1 MAGGAADLMAAV
13 LGNTVADP
21 GDPELDWTE
30 DIDALTASVQ
40 SIRISGGDAG
50 AAQIARAV
58 KSAASATLA
67 SAGAFPPAP
76 EPDLYDPFSASPPAK
91 QAGFSLKKSAQASLR
106 NSHTRQ
112 QKQNIARQADTSA
125 KAWTDFKAAAPA
137 ATKPVFGNKVAFTM
151 GAPKSK
157 GDGGAVKKQT
167 HTAEPVSS
175 PAARPPARPAAASGA
190 AAAKPERGWADFK
203 QPAAAQPG
211 WDAPAAAAPA
221 PAAPAAAAPAAVG
234 VGPCLRVVRSA
245 DPALRPGAELRVPT
259 AALTAGA
266 GYVSLGRSTRSRGG
280 GGSFLTVRDSEASST
295 HAQLGVSADGSL
307 WLTDAGSNNG
317 TYVNSRRLSASR
329 EWSQPVRLHTGDV
342 VHIGQTELT
351 AWSPPLV
358 SDDRPWPATPT
369 ARTRPANL
377 EPEPEP
383 ENLPV
388 QPGSPPPPPPQPSL
402 AVLDTNILLDERE
415 LTSLRQLMA
424 RGIGA
429 NGRPGALSLSL
440 VLPIVVLQ
448 VRLAVSCS
456 FVVAMFDTYF
466 RRFAWT
472 QELDGLKKNHDVDLA
487 RRAVTLQALCRR
499 LCLTVL
505 LLTEGWL
512 LQRRGVGASIFRRK
526 IGLK

>member
-1 MAGGAADLMAAV
+1 M
-13 LGNTVADP
+13 
-21 GDPELDWTE
+21 
-30 DIDALTASVQ
+30 
-40 SIRISGGDAG
+40 
-50 AAQIARAV
+50 
-58 KSAASATLA
+58 
-67 SAGAFPPAP
+67 
-76 EPDLYDPFSASPPAK
+76 
-91 QAGFSLKKSAQASLR
+91 
-106 NSHTRQ
+106 
-112 QKQNIARQADTSA
+112 
-125 KAWTDFKAAAPA
+125 
-137 ATKPVFGNKVAFTM
+137 
-151 GAPKSK
+151 
-157 GDGGAVKKQT
+157 
-167 HTAEPVSS
+167 
-175 PAARPPARPAAASGA
+175 
-190 AAAKPERGWADFK
+190 
-203 QPAAAQPG
+203 
-211 WDAPAAAAPA
+211 
-221 PAAPAAAAPAAVG
+221 
-234 VGPCLRVVRSA
+234 
-245 DPALRPGAELRVPT
+245 RVPT

-266 GYVSLGRSTRSRGG
+266 GYVSLGRSTRGRGG
-280 GGSFLTVRDSEASST
+280 GGSFLSVRDSEASST
-295 HAQLGVSADGSL
+295 HAQLGVSADGAL